1 MNTFSLLNQQEI
13 QHQFY
18 LVVSDLQILYVDIN
32 SLLSCD
38 AGHLQKPREGS
49 RV

>member
-13 QHQFY
+13 RQQFY
-18 LVVSDLQILYVDIN
+18 LVVSDIQILYVDIK
-32 SLLSCD
+32 SLLSRD
-38 AGHLQKPREGS
+38 DGLLEKPREGS